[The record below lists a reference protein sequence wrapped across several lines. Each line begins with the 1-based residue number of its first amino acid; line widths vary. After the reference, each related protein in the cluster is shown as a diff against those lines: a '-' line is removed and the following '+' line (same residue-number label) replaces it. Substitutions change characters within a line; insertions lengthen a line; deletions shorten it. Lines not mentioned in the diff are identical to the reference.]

1 MSNYLAIA
9 TVTATLYDIL
19 SQNAQAAVVGAR
31 VTMDRPSDMENDRSG
46 RPRIN
51 LYLYQVVH
59 NAALRNAELPTRR
72 NNGGF
77 AHTPQSAMNL
87 QYLITFYGD
96 ETQFVPQR
104 LLGKTVSALHSYPLL
119 TRHEIN
125 GAVRGLVDAGQ
136 EYMRESNLADQ
147 VEQIKFTPVS
157 VDLEELSGFWSALY
171 QVPYSLSVMYEASVV
186 LIESQETPRPVLPVR
201 RPSIQVL
208 PFTQS
213 VIEEVAVVDQA
224 GSLIHQGS
232 TVILRGRQLSGSIA
246 YVALGDLRLTP
257 EKISSAE
264 VTVVLSGES
273 LYAGAQGI
281 QIVYSDKVNSN
292 VAAFV
297 LHPRVVSASYSPPA
311 QETGDGI
318 ITLETDVII
327 REGQRVVL
335 MLNEISSETPQSYA
349 SSVVAA
355 PLFAGTRTI
364 EIPITRQIKSGATYL
379 VRVQIDGAE
388 SPLEVDTGPDSPSFN
403 QYIGPTVEI
412 P

>member
-9 TVTATLYDIL
+9 TVTAALYDIL
-19 SQNAQAAVVGAR
+19 SQNAQDAVAGAR

-51 LYLYQVVH
+51 LYLYQVAP
-59 NAALRNAELPTRR
+59 NAAWRNADLPTRR
-72 NNGGF
+72 NNGGIVH
-77 AHTPQSAMNL
+77 APQTAMNL
-87 QYLITFYGD
+87 QYLLTFFGD

-104 LLGKTVSALHSYPLL
+104 LLGKTVSTLHSYPML
-119 TRHEIN
+119 TRQEIN

-136 EYMRESNLADQ
+136 EYMMESNLADQ
-147 VEQIKFTPVS
+147 IEQIKFSPLS
-157 VDLEELSGFWSALY
+157 MDMEELSGFWSALY

-186 LIESQETPRPVLPVR
+186 LIESQDTPRPVLPVR
-201 RPSIQVL
+201 QPMVQVL

-213 VIEEVAVVDQA
+213 EISEVATLDEEDDR
-224 GSLIHQGS
+224 IYQGS
-232 TVILRGRQLSGSIA
+232 TLSLRGNGLGGYIA
-246 YVALGDLRLTP
+246 YVALGSVQLAP
-257 EKISSAE
+257 ESVGNTE
-264 VTVVLSGES
+264 VRVVLSGDT

-292 VAAFV
+292 VAPLV

-318 ITLETDVII
+318 IALETDVAI
-327 REGQRVVL
+327 RQGQRVVL
-335 MLNEISSETPQSYA
+335 LLNEISSETPQSYS

-355 PLFAGTRTI
+355 PFFAGTRTI
-364 EIPITRQIKSGATYL
+364 EIPITRQIRRGSTYL

-388 SPLEVDTGPDSPSFN
+388 SPLEVDTDANSPTFN
-403 QYIGPTVEI
+403 QYGGPTVEV

>member
-1 MSNYLAIA
+1 
-9 TVTATLYDIL
+9 
-19 SQNAQAAVVGAR
+19 
-31 VTMDRPSDMENDRSG
+31 
-46 RPRIN
+46 
-51 LYLYQVVH
+51 
-59 NAALRNAELPTRR
+59 
-72 NNGGF
+72 
-77 AHTPQSAMNL
+77 
-87 QYLITFYGD
+87 
-96 ETQFVPQR
+96 
-104 LLGKTVSALHSYPLL
+104 
-119 TRHEIN
+119 
-125 GAVRGLVDAGQ
+125 
-136 EYMRESNLADQ
+136 
-147 VEQIKFTPVS
+147 
-157 VDLEELSGFWSALY
+157 
-171 QVPYSLSVMYEASVV
+171 
-186 LIESQETPRPVLPVR
+186 
-201 RPSIQVL
+201 
-208 PFTQS
+208 
-213 VIEEVAVVDQA
+213 
-224 GSLIHQGS
+224 
-232 TVILRGRQLSGSIA
+232 
-246 YVALGDLRLTP
+246 VALGDLRLTP